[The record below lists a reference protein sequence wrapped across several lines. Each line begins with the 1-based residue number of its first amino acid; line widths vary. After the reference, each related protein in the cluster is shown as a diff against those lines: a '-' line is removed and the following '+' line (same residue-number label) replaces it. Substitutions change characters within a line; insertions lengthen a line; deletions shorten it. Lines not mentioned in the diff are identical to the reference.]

1 MTSDLRNEDMQEA
14 RDERRHLDVD
24 VDYGKVPRSH
34 HTLADSLVQFSHRLE
49 ESDLKPADSQISSP
63 VEARA
68 PIPLGTDYDN
78 RAALEVAQETSP
90 DDQVI
95 YNVFNSFCAMIFF
108 CDVTHAQQVDLS
120 AGHFSGDDL
129 Y

>member
-1 MTSDLRNEDMQEA
+1 MTSDLRNEDTQEA

-34 HTLADSLVQFSHRLE
+34 HTLADSLVQFSHQLA
-49 ESDLKPADSQISSP
+49 ESDLKPADSQSSSP

-78 RAALEVAQETSP
+78 RAALEVAQETAP
-90 DDQVI
+90 DDQVTVTYI
-95 YNVFNSFCAMIFF
+95 VFKSFLRPDFLLPCDSRTTGRSFCWAF
-108 CDVTHAQQVDLS
+108 LW
-120 AGHFSGDDL
+120 
-129 Y
+129 